1 MKMLK
6 NFYMIRLLV
15 HVKLFNL
22 AHLFLNRFLGV
33 DIVENS
39 RLEKTPLNSENII
52 GYKYRSVIIII

>member
-1 MKMLK
+1 
-6 NFYMIRLLV
+6 MIRLIV